1 MVDYQ
6 EFSDDLELSDGF
18 FEGWPRP
25 PGKKAHRAILQESY
39 RSIVAL
45 DGKKIIGFI
54 TAVSDGILS
63 ACIPLLEVLPE
74 HRGRGIGGQL
84 VKRMLQSLD
93 GLYMIDL
100 ACDPELQPFY
110 EKLGF
115 RPARAMIKRNYDSLK
130 DLQ

>member
-1 MVDYQ
+1 
-6 EFSDDLELSDGF
+6 
-18 FEGWPRP
+18 
-25 PGKKAHRAILQESY
+25 
-39 RSIVAL
+39 
-45 DGKKIIGFI
+45 
-54 TAVSDGILS
+54 
-63 ACIPLLEVLPE
+63 
-74 HRGRGIGGQL
+74 
-84 VKRMLQSLD
+84 MLQSLD